1 MKRQKLIQ
9 YLQKNGCELL
19 REGSRHSIWHN
30 PKSGA
35 LTVIPRHSE
44 IKELMARKI
53 CQDLDVEEV

>member
-30 PKSGA
+30 PKSGT
-35 LTVIPRHSE
+35 LTAIPRHSE